1 MPSNSL
7 SSACPVLVALATFN
21 ERDNLPSLVDAIFK
35 VLPNVH
41 ILVVDDDSP
50 DGTGRWCDE
59 RSASEPRLTCHHRPG
74 KLGLGSATIA
84 AMREAIALDYRIII
98 TMDADWS
105 HDPKKIPD
113 LVGRLEDVDVAIG
126 SRYCP
131 GGSIT
136 GWPRHRRIISR
147 LVNMASRRLL
157 RLKVYDSSGAFRAY
171 RVGALEQISFDDIRA
186 TGYAYLEEIL
196 WQLQRSGARFT
207 EVPITFE
214 DRHRGQSKADW
225 REAISKIATIGRL
238 AMTRS

>member
-1 MPSNSL
+1 MSNDPSSIA
-7 SSACPVLVALATFN
+7 SPVLVALATFN
-21 ERDNLPSLVDAIFK
+21 ERENLPSLVDAIFK
-35 VLPNVH
+35 VSPDVH
-41 ILVVDDDSP
+41 VVVVDDDSP
-50 DGTGRWCDE
+50 DGTGQWCDE

-74 KLGLGSATIA
+74 KLGLGSATLI
-84 AMREAIALDYRIII
+84 AMREAIALGFHIVI

-105 HDPKKIPD
+105 HDPKDIPC
-113 LVGRLEDVDVAIG
+113 LVGQLEDVDVAIG

-207 EVPITFE
+207 EVPITYE

-238 AMTRS
+238 AITCS